1 MRNQKI
7 RRYIPSRQPTG
18 AWDEDSLINEYIS
31 VPVCREFSIRE
42 PAELDIREP
51 MELKA
56 YLRFR
61 IAWNNVKY
69 VLAVLA
75 GLFTGTG
82 LVYLTLEAVIAIF
95 VLLKR
100 TFGG

>member
-1 MRNQKI
+1 MRHQKI
-7 RRYIPSRQPTG
+7 RQPTS
-18 AWDEDSLINEYIS
+18 AWDVGLFVKEPIN
-31 VPVCREFSIRE
+31 VPVFEELNIKEPSIREASIRE
-42 PAELDIREP
+42 PV
-51 MELKA
+51 ELKA

-61 IAWNNVKY
+61 VAWNNVKY